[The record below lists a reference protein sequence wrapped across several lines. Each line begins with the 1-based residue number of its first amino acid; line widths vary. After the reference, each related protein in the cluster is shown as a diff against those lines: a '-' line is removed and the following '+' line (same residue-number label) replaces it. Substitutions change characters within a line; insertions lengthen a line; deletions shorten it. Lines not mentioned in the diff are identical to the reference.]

1 MPPSPSGVED
11 HYLPICQCTT
21 AGLGNHFMGERR
33 GDHHDQIYSL
43 NGLDHVR
50 CDQIQRLVRG
60 YSLQGQ
66 VNASGGPDAL
76 QILWKQVAQADVRP
90 HAGQITSNG
99 GAAVAR
105 LQLPQH
111 SFPCFSLQNSLY
123 VLPAPPSSRRNRT
136 CNISRLFNVALVWH
150 FYSRTGDAER
160 LKWRWKHRR
169 KSIQLSSNQG
179 SV

>member
-1 MPPSPSGVED
+1 MAPPRPNGVEELQCPPSPSGVED

-99 GAAVAR
+99 GAAVAGSNYRNTHFHAFPSKIRFMFSPPRR
-105 LQLPQH
+105 LPGGTGLVISPDCSTLL
-111 SFPCFSLQNSLY
+111 SFGIFIPEQETQN
-123 VLPAPPSSRRNRT
+123 
-136 CNISRLFNVALVWH
+136 
-150 FYSRTGDAER
+150 D
-160 LKWRWKHRR
+160 
-169 KSIQLSSNQG
+169 
-179 SV
+179 